1 VGLSPGYGRF
11 MVVSQTSLPAQVLKF
26 QERVRP
32 QDGSFRLTVVC
43 EAAWPICT
51 LSLLGSLDSDS
62 SVALDTQY
70 DQIGCGSFAE
80 VVLDIEGLTNLDS
93 NGAASLYR
101 LERYVWALGGT
112 ARFRGSVSPAISKYF
127 EISAW

>member
-1 VGLSPGYGRF
+1 
-11 MVVSQTSLPAQVLKF
+11 MAVSQTSLPAQVLKF
-26 QERVRP
+26 RERVRP
-32 QDGSFRLTVVC
+32 QEGSFTVVC

-51 LSLLGSLDSDS
+51 LSLVGSLDADS
-62 SVALDTQY
+62 SIALDTQY

-112 ARFRGSVSPAISKYF
+112 ARFRGSVPPAVSKYL